1 MGRSAARAASHESG
15 GPAAYRLPRIDLWLT
30 VVMRQSG
37 VADDEAAQQFAI
49 SRPTWIL
56 VRTRR
61 GYYPGYAE
69 LTPNAKKAADWAA
82 FAKRVEMWVAAHPR
96 MAAWLTQRGMG
107 AEAIWREL
115 PPGTTDHAL
124 PEGIVRRGMM
134 RAAAAA
140 VRPEGDYAPEEVV
153 MIDSKTLRHFK
164 LFRNPFALAIESDR
178 DLYWGDEQQYVYDCL
193 WQVAHDAG
201 FAVLVGEV
209 GSGKTTIRQKLMRD
223 LQKEDTVHLL
233 YPQLIDKTKLTA
245 EYIADA
251 ILYDLEGTEIRIP
264 RLYEKKQRMVQQ
276 ALRVRHADGRRHLLI
291 LEEAH
296 LIPNH
301 TLRYLKQYWEMTT
314 EAKLGGERLLGILLI
329 GQPELKVRL
338 QEQMHWTV
346 REMVRRCQLI
356 EMGPLNG
363 DTRAYLQHVV
373 KRAGGA
379 LERIMTPDAVDAL
392 VERLQTRD
400 LASKKTISRTYPLTL
415 QGCLVRAMREAY
427 ELGDGKVG
435 AELIRRLV
443 F

>member
-1 MGRSAARAASHESG
+1 MRTGEARWASPETG
-15 GPAAYRLPRIDLWLT
+15 GAAAYRLPRVDLWLT

-37 VADDEAAQQFAI
+37 VADDEAAAQFQI
-49 SRPTWIL
+49 SRPTWHL

-61 GYYPGYAE
+61 GYYPGYAG
-69 LTPNAKKAADWAA
+69 LTPNAKKAAEWAA
-82 FAKRVEMWVAAHPR
+82 FAKRVEMWVTGHPR
-96 MAAWLTQRGMG
+96 MAAWLRQRGMDVT
-107 AEAIWREL
+107 AIWNEL
-115 PPGTTDHAL
+115 PLGSTDHAQ
-124 PEGIVRRGMM
+124 PEGLTRRAMH
-134 RAAAAA
+134 RAAAA
-140 VRPEGDYAPEEVV
+140 VPPPGEQISEEVV
-153 MIDSKTLRHFK
+153 MIDSRTLRHFR
-164 LFRNPFALAIESDR
+164 LFRNPFALAIEGDR
-178 DLYWGDEQQYVYDCL
+178 DLYWGDVQQYVYDCL

-223 LQKEDTVHLL
+223 LAKEDTVHLC

-338 QEQMHWTV
+338 QEQMNWTV
-346 REMVRRCQLI
+346 REMVRRCQLV
-356 EMGPLNG
+356 ELGPLNG
-363 DTRAYLQHVV
+363 DTRAYLQHLV

-400 LASKKTISRTYPLTL
+400 LASKTTISRTYPLTL
-415 QGCLVRAMREAY
+415 QGCLIRAMREAY
-427 ELGDGKVG
+427 ELHDSKIG
-435 AELIRRLV
+435 ADLIRRLV

>member
-1 MGRSAARAASHESG
+1 MRIGEARRASPEPG
-15 GPAAYRLPRIDLWLT
+15 GAAAYTLPRIGLWLT
-30 VVMRQSG
+30 VVMKQSG
-37 VADDEAAQQFAI
+37 VTDTEAATQFQI

-61 GYYPGYAE
+61 GYYPGYAA
-69 LTPNAKKAADWAA
+69 LTPSAKRAAEWAA
-82 FAKRVEMWVAAHPR
+82 FAKRVEMWVAGHPR
-96 MAAWLTQRGMG
+96 MAAWLRQRGMEG
-107 AEAIWREL
+107 GAIWREC
-115 PPGTTDHAL
+115 PPESVDHAQ
-124 PEGIVRRGMM
+124 PEGATRRGLM
-134 RAAAAA
+134 RAAAT
-140 VRPEGDYAPEEVV
+140 PPQGETLPEEVV

-223 LQKEDTVHLL
+223 LAKEDTVHLL

-338 QEQMHWTV
+338 QEQMNWTV
-346 REMVRRCQLI
+346 REMVRRCQLV
-356 EMGPLNG
+356 ELGPLNG
-363 DTRAYLQHVV
+363 DTRAYLQHLV

-400 LASKKTISRTYPLTL
+400 LASKTTISRTYPLTL

-427 ELGDGKVG
+427 ELHDSKIG
-435 AELIRRLV
+435 ADLIRKLV